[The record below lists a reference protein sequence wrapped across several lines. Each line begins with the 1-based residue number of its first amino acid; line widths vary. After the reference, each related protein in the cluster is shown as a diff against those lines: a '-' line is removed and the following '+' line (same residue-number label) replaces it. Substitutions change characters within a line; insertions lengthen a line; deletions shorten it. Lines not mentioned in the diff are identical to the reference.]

1 VAAPLGQRRNPD
13 DDFGPAIEQVLAE
26 APVTDHRL
34 EVLVCRADDA
44 RVYVD
49 RLAPADPLDL
59 PFLQE
64 AEQLDLQRQRD
75 VAYLVEEQRA
85 AARLRDLAFGRLDR
99 PGEGALLVPEQLA
112 FEQALGDR
120 SAVDRD
126 AGAAAAAARL
136 VETARE
142 QLLAG
147 AARAEQ
153 HDRDVGIGHALD
165 RARDA
170 DHLGRRGDQPSEH
183 AVALARALGQRTIL
197 RLDAVQVER
206 PANDESELLDVD

>member
-1 VAAPLGQRRNPD
+1 MLPSLRASAWRMTLRSARSRALLRLSTSGSSSPPACRSRSAAVTSLPSAMIAARFTRFSSSRTLPGQFHASIAASASGANPVTCGFISREALQECLGEQRRVAGPLGQRRNPD
-13 DDFGPAIEQVLAE
+13 DDFGQAIEQVLAE

-85 AARLRDLAFGRLDR
+85 AAR
-99 PGEGALLVPEQLA
+99 
-112 FEQALGDR
+112 
-120 SAVDRD
+120 
-126 AGAAAAAARL
+126 
-136 VETARE
+136 
-142 QLLAG
+142 
-147 AARAEQ
+147 
-153 HDRDVGIGHALD
+153 
-165 RARDA
+165 
-170 DHLGRRGDQPSEH
+170 
-183 AVALARALGQRTIL
+183 
-197 RLDAVQVER
+197 
-206 PANDESELLDVD
+206 